1 MTRSW
6 ACGASMDIIAVSA
19 EARWTPCPTPANAFK
34 NCEGGLLIASLHN
47 AWLVCAK
54 QLKAKRA
61 IV

>member
-1 MTRSW
+1 
-6 ACGASMDIIAVSA
+6 MDIIAVSA